1 MDPIADYGRAV
12 PDDMYHGVPSD
23 PRQDV
28 AWACMPPS
36 YLPSSQPSPLVYRCQ
51 EYLLHDGTVTGHVAW
66 DMIDPN
72 DIAAAA
78 FFRQVTLGQT
88 YYGYAYQPVMDTPDN
103 IAAQIAA
110 SGPLVARLSP
120 AGW

>member
-1 MDPIADYGRAV
+1 MGARKLGKWISITFVACAGAVTVASCGGSGSGSVFLDGGTGAD
-12 PDDMYHGVPSD
+12 D
-23 PRQDV
+23 
-28 AWACMPPS
+28 
-36 YLPSSQPSPLVYRCQ
+36 SSVG
-51 EYLLHDGTVTGHVAW
+51 LHDGTVTGHVAW